1 MELLSTYILLVM
13 TLQNDVASRSRG
25 ALQGLPLVR
34 WFRQHRPSQLGRG
47 GAGDGKDRQST
58 NTLCG
63 RNHFARFPFMY
74 ENETNRLRYATS
86 KRKGP
91 GSTST
96 ALRLLA
102 TCSWLC

>member
-13 TLQNDVASRSRG
+13 TLQNDVASRGRG
-25 ALQGLPLVR
+25 AFQGLSLVL
-34 WFRQHRPSQLGRG
+34 WFRQHWPTQLGRG

-74 ENETNRLRYATS
+74 ENETGATLRVRGKDPARLQ
-86 KRKGP
+86 P
-91 GSTST
+91 
-96 ALRLLA
+96 LRLLA